1 MRFNLVFLKIYI
13 TEIMSKLYVP
23 NEILRVFKEYYPDV
37 NLNDVEWG
45 WEVPAKIYEASFDNG
60 EVEFEVAITV
70 TGHVLLSEVSMEL
83 EDVPPI
89 VINSA
94 NQVFED
100 HSIEEADMIQY
111 SNGDISY
118 ELAMKCASSGEEFE
132 AHFRDDGM
140 FLAKGYDL

>member
-1 MRFNLVFLKIYI
+1 
-13 TEIMSKLYVP
+13 
-23 NEILRVFKEYYPDV
+23 
-37 NLNDVEWG
+37 

-60 EVEFEVAITV
+60 AVEFEVEITV
-70 TGHVLLSEVSMEL
+70 TGHVLLSEISMEL
-83 EDVPPI
+83 EDLPELI
-89 VINSA
+89 VTCA

-118 ELAMKCASSGEEFE
+118 ELAMKCASTGEAFE

>member
-1 MRFNLVFLKIYI
+1 
-13 TEIMSKLYVP
+13 MSKLFVP

-37 NLNDVEWG
+37 NLSDVEWG

-60 EVEFEVAITV
+60 EVDFEVEITV
-70 TGHVLLSEVSMEL
+70 TGHVLLSEISLEL
-83 EDVPPI
+83 SEVPEV
-89 VINSA
+89 VIA
-94 NQVFED
+94 NANALFED

-111 SNGDISY
+111 SNGDVSY
-118 ELAMKCASSGEEFE
+118 ELDLKCASTGEEFE